1 MVNQLKVVT
10 GLSFHPTIM
19 RSLFVLSLPRSL
31 STVIYHAARL
41 SLQLPQPAWTT
52 DGEILN
58 ADRIVLSDRETHHGG
73 KYVDADRDPERFARM
88 HALLDDV
95 ARPEGG
101 AYKDVV
107 NPFVAAAWLR
117 RHDLAVL
124 KIRRDIVDVALSMR
138 ERQWLY
144 PAAASSERSSGDT
157 ALLEGLHRAWQ
168 AIEAVPGETIAYED
182 VVQDDAVLH
191 DAVRR
196 LYGGTK
202 VLRARFVDE
211 DFAARRDD
219 LLGRRASEE
228 FQRLRRLAI
237 SLSLLT

>member
-1 MVNQLKVVT
+1 
-10 GLSFHPTIM
+10 M

-41 SLQLPQPAWTT
+41 SLQLPEPAWTT

-58 ADRIVLSDRETHHGG
+58 PDRIVLSERETHHDS
-73 KYVDADRDPERFARM
+73 KYVGLERDPERFARM
-88 HALLDDV
+88 SALLDEV
-95 ARPEGG
+95 VRPEGR

-107 NPFVAAAWLR
+107 NPFVAATWLQ

-124 KIRRDIVDVALSMR
+124 KIRRDIVEVALSMR
-138 ERQWLY
+138 EREWLY
-144 PAAASSERSSGDT
+144 PAAASSEHASGDL

-168 AIEAVPGETIAYED
+168 AIEAVPGETIDYEK

-191 DAVRR
+191 DALRR
-196 LYGGTK
+196 LYQGEK

-211 DFAARRDD
+211 DFGAMRDAVF
-219 LLGRRASEE
+219 GRRASAE
-228 FQRLRRLAI
+228 FQRLSLLAI
-237 SLSLLT
+237 NLSLLR